1 MALLPIA
8 VSSAS
13 PENQAKSF
21 TPDEAGWFQ
30 SRVSEMKICKGD
42 TVEVISGSSKGT
54 RGTVLVVDPAKGTI
68 TVEGVNRVYKH
79 VRRGHPKSPQ
89 GGRLHVELPI
99 EASNVQLLCPETDK
113 PTRVGVRV
121 AADGSK
127 ELFARRSGA
136 KIRNLGPAPTAK

>member
-1 MALLPIA
+1 MRI
-8 VSSAS
+8 
-13 PENQAKSF
+13 
-21 TPDEAGWFQ
+21 
-30 SRVSEMKICKGD
+30 RKGD
-42 TVEVISGSSKGT
+42 TVEVISGSSKGS
-54 RGTVLVVDPAKGTI
+54 RGSVLDVDPSGGKV

-99 EASNVQLLCPETDK
+99 DVSKVQLICPETNK

-121 AADGSK
+121 ADDGSR

-136 KIRNLGPAPTAK
+136 TLRQLSPASK